1 MIIQKIIFSPKIQ
14 PDPKVGNT
22 SEPSDVEGEEQQ
34 GDMDDGYH
42 YPQGINLVGVVSKFN
57 LKERKDILSF

>member
-1 MIIQKIIFSPKIQ
+1 MIIQKIIFSSKIQ

-42 YPQGINLVGVVSKFN
+42 HQQGMH
-57 LKERKDILSF
+57 

>member
-1 MIIQKIIFSPKIQ
+1 MFSQQQWLDLLFRLTTIKGMIIQKIIFSSKIQ

-34 GDMDDGYH
+34 GGMDDGYH
-42 YPQGINLVGVVSKFN
+42 YQQGMH
-57 LKERKDILSF
+57 

>member
-1 MIIQKIIFSPKIQ
+1 MIIQKIIFSSKIQ

-34 GDMDDGYH
+34 GGMDDGYH
-42 YPQGINLVGVVSKFN
+42 YQQGMH
-57 LKERKDILSF
+57 